1 MTTKHLDLGCG
12 PHPRN
17 PYQADE
23 IYGVDINPSQDLPQ
37 DRFVRA
43 NLALEAIPF
52 PDNSFDSVSAFDF
65 IEHIPR
71 QIHSLDNHT
80 SRLAFIELMNEIW
93 RVLKPN
99 GVFYALTPAYPNPS
113 AFQDPTHV
121 NIITDSTHL
130 YFCGE
135 SPLGEMYGFKG
146 QFKAKRAE
154 WVIAKDSFDT
164 TPSLR
169 KTLRYWHRRFFK
181 KYGLSHLAWEF
192 VAVKP
197 RG

>member
-17 PYQADE
+17 PYAADE
-23 IYGVDINPSQDLPQ
+23 IYGVDISPSPELPK

-43 NLALEAIPF
+43 NLALEPIPF
-52 PDNSFDSVSAFDF
+52 TSNSFDSVSAFDF

-71 QIHSLDNHT
+71 QIHSLENHT
-80 SRLAFIELMNEIW
+80 SRLPFIELMNEVW

-121 NIITDSTHL
+121 NFITESTHT

-135 SPLGEMYGFKG
+135 SPLGSMYGFTGK
-146 QFKAKRAE
+146 FKVRRAE
-154 WVIAKDSFDT
+154 WVIAKDSFEMKL
-164 TPSLR
+164 SLT
-169 KTLRYWHRRFFK
+169 KSLRYWHRRLFK
-181 KYGLSHLAWEF
+181 PSGLSHLVWEF
-192 VAVKP
+192 EAIKP
-197 RG
+197 

>member
-1 MTTKHLDLGCG
+1 MLNILSLLPSVNQTLHFVLESAKLKTVNSLHKQMTTKHLDLGCG

-17 PYQADE
+17 PYVADE
-23 IYGVDINPSQDLPQ
+23 IYGVDISPSPELPK

-43 NLALEAIPF
+43 NLALEPIPF
-52 PDNSFDSVSAFDF
+52 TSNSFDSVSAFDF

-80 SRLAFIELMNEIW
+80 SRLPFIELMNEVW

-121 NIITDSTHL
+121 NIITESTH
-130 YFCGE
+130 
-135 SPLGEMYGFKG
+135 
-146 QFKAKRAE
+146 
-154 WVIAKDSFDT
+154 T
-164 TPSLR
+164 
-169 KTLRYWHRRFFK
+169 
-181 KYGLSHLAWEF
+181 
-192 VAVKP
+192 
-197 RG
+197 